1 MTQYTRRRAAE
12 LQSAAPDTL
21 YPDASEAKRLDK
33 RKSVSDTP
41 SSMGLLQKNYEN
53 AIALEASF
61 TRTRG
66 IVSTLA
72 LMFVPIAILG
82 MFLLDLFV
90 DVLRTNLR
98 GGSAVIAFMSFVLA
112 AAGLLIILCASAG
125 AIRAFR
131 IDLFSPLGM
140 PILFNRKTRKVY
152 RFIQDMPGIHFS
164 AALVNMKY
172 WPGVFKRWP
181 LILVEYDW
189 DCLEAEHAKETRVSG
204 NVVQTL
210 HELRFI
216 AKESPG
222 SGRVVDGFTV
232 ASPLMLGSETW
243 PELWEFIRRYMEEQ
257 SLAALDNESF
267 APEPPKT
274 LFQAA
279 TAVAP
284 AGWVWAV
291 AGGIG
296 TAWIAWRSGI
306 PEGSLA
312 SITWFLFAVFS
323 GLTLVIIMFNWL
335 AHRLAPRVEL
345 PADLLAEAGAPIEPS
360 NITIKASAK

>member
-1 MTQYTRRRAAE
+1 M
-12 LQSAAPDTL
+12 
-21 YPDASEAKRLDK
+21 
-33 RKSVSDTP
+33 V
-41 SSMGLLQKNYEN
+41 
-53 AIALEASF
+53 
-61 TRTRG
+61 
-66 IVSTLA
+66 
-72 LMFVPIAILG
+72 FVPVAILG
-82 MFLLDLFV
+82 LLFFDLSV
-90 DVLRTNLR
+90 GLTQDSIRE
-98 GGSAVIAFMSFVLA
+98 GSALLALASLVLA
-112 AAGLLIILCASAG
+112 AVSLLIFFCALTG

-131 IDLFSPLGM
+131 IDLFSPLQM
-140 PILFNRKTRKVY
+140 PILFNAKTRKVY
-152 RFIQDMPGIHFS
+152 RFIQDMPGTNFS
-164 AALVNMKY
+164 TALVNMKY

-222 SGRVVDGFTV
+222 SGGVVDGFTV

-279 TAVAP
+279 NAVAP
-284 AGWVWAV
+284 AGWFWAV

-345 PADLLAEAGAPIEPS
+345 PADLLAEAGSPIERS
-360 NITIKASAK
+360 ELTIKTAAK